1 MKHLALLVA
10 CGLVF
15 YLSASAQFTPQ
26 QYPFPYNPDSN
37 QDGMV
42 SMTDFLEILG
52 LFGQEYPNS
61 FYSDSTKAV
70 LDLGAMGASQCF
82 LQAESAGLDWRM
94 LTLEDCYSFAPLIA
108 RGAPYDPA
116 DPTSTTEYWAWWSM
130 RNHAIEGLIYTFNYE
145 PSSSDYFA
153 NSDSTFFV
161 SFRPDPYDESSLMV
175 NDSRKC
181 FLVTEVR
188 PTFLYQPMPPEEEIQ
203 DLLNDGWLP
212 LGGLNGFWKEAE

>member
-1 MKHLALLVA
+1 
-10 CGLVF
+10 
-15 YLSASAQFTPQ
+15 
-26 QYPFPYNPDSN
+26 
-37 QDGMV
+37 
-42 SMTDFLEILG
+42 
-52 LFGQEYPNS
+52 
-61 FYSDSTKAV
+61 
-70 LDLGAMGASQCF
+70 
-82 LQAESAGLDWRM
+82 
-94 LTLEDCYSFAPLIA
+94 
-108 RGAPYDPA
+108 
-116 DPTSTTEYWAWWSM
+116 M

-161 SFRPDPYDESSLMV
+161 SFRLYPYDESSLMV